1 MSNCGE
7 HELNRSVL
15 RICFSL
21 SIFPLVVVV
30 STPGNDCRA
39 FPRHAQRPSQ
49 LLPSCCTNQTL
60 FNLRFSSL
68 RVSSYLRHQHQGKH
82 VSVAAAIHISNLG
95 LVGEREQAASCIPS
109 TRLERPTA
117 SASPSTRPVL
127 ESTTATTHTRRQ
139 PSLAKDF
146 WKEEECSCFAKYPSR

>member
-49 LLPSCCTNQTL
+49 LLPTCPDQTL
-60 FNLRFSSL
+60 FNLRFLSF
-68 RVSSYLRHQHQGKH
+68 RVSSYLKHQHQGKH

-139 PSLAKDF
+139 PPLTEDF
-146 WKEEECSCFAKYPSR
+146 WKEEKCPCLEEYPT